1 MSLEE
6 LRERIKNELV
16 LHEGNVADWQWARTG
31 LPAEATEL
39 GITDFL
45 RLVEDVTRPLNP
57 QFGKIL
63 DLQVLIRT
71 VAIDNRKK
79 LSDVQ
84 IGGFA
89 LDAERLGLSRT
100 FVVDQWVPRILA
112 QIPDTAAP
120 EAAKSGTSSASG
132 TSAAATMADVMGA
145 GMSSAGAADAPSGTF
160 LETAETMKQKVRDIL
175 DDYKEH
181 IPAPAIRAL
190 FRAIN
195 YDEKAI
201 ADAVL
206 TYLTANFYA
215 SEKEPQ
221 GSTLREKLIS
231 TDWRHL
237 AWWDRT
243 PTVDP
248 VPAGQPRP
256 GSAPVGTV
264 NPPLSPNPAAP
275 TAKKAA
281 TGWRDFLVALLIAG
295 GLIGFVMV
303 LIKSNGSS
311 EKDEL
316 ERTRIEQ
323 AEATRADE
331 EARER
336 ERTQPKRKK
345 RSKKKPEVDRNSDT
359 EATATAPVSPRE
371 EPYDELLGD
380 VGQYGE
386 RPARKDGQWGLWRK
400 GKWMIL
406 PVYDDIEVY
415 KEGRARV
422 TINGNSYD
430 LDRNGDRIR

>member
-1 MSLEE
+1 MSLDE

-31 LPAEATEL
+31 LPAEAMEL
-39 GITDFL
+39 GIPDFL
-45 RLVEDVTRPLNP
+45 RLVDDVTRQLNP
-57 QFGKIL
+57 QFGKII
-63 DLQVLIRT
+63 DLQTLIRK
-71 VAIDNRKK
+71 VATDNQKK
-79 LSDVQ
+79 LSEVQ

-100 FVVDQWVPRILA
+100 FVVDQWVPRLMA
-112 QIPDTAAP
+112 QIPDVPVA
-120 EAAKSGTSSASG
+120 EASTPASTPSQTTSSV
-132 TSAAATMADVMGA
+132 ATVSDVMGA
-145 GMSSAGAADAPSGTF
+145 GTSPLPTPGGGQSGT
-160 LETAETMKQKVRDIL
+160 LIETAETMQQKVRDIL

-195 YDEKAI
+195 YDEKAL

-206 TYLTANFYA
+206 VYLTANFYA

-221 GSTLREKLIS
+221 GGTLREKLTS

-237 AWWDRT
+237 VWWDRPAQPANV
-243 PTVDP
+243 PT
-248 VPAGQPRP
+248 A
-256 GSAPVGTV
+256 APVNQV
-264 NPPLSPNPAAP
+264 NAAP
-275 TAKKAA
+275 VA
-281 TGWRDFLVALLIAG
+281 TSPIPVATRSSSGWRDFLVALLIAG
-295 GLIGFVMV
+295 GLIGFVVV
-303 LIKSNGSS
+303 LLKSNGGPDPKQQEST
-311 EKDEL
+311 K
-316 ERTRIEQ
+316 TEQ
-323 AEATRADE
+323 VATDNADE
-331 EARER
+331 STR
-336 ERTQPKRKK
+336 ERTQPKRKRRPK
-345 RSKKKPEVDRNSDT
+345 ATSSVNQSGDNVATSKKT
-359 EATATAPVSPRE
+359 VSPRE

-386 RPARKDGQWGLWRK
+386 RPAKKDGQWGLWRK

-415 KEGRARV
+415 KDGRAHV

>member
-1 MSLEE
+1 MSLDE

-39 GITDFL
+39 GIPDFL
-45 RLVEDVTRPLNP
+45 RLVDDVTRSLNS

-63 DLQVLIRT
+63 DLQALIRK
-71 VAIDNRKK
+71 VAVDNKK
-79 LSDVQ
+79 RLSDVQ

-100 FVVDQWVPRILA
+100 FVIDQWVPRLMA
-112 QIPDTAAP
+112 QIPDP
-120 EAAKSGTSSASG
+120 SEAEAVKPASPPNQSTSSVATVSDVMNTGTSPLPVKESG
-132 TSAAATMADVMGA
+132 Q
-145 GMSSAGAADAPSGTF
+145 PGT
-160 LETAETMKQKVRDIL
+160 LVETAETMQQKVRDIL

-195 YDEKAI
+195 YDEKAL

-206 TYLTANFYA
+206 AYLTANFYA

-221 GSTLREKLIS
+221 GSTLREKLTS

-237 AWWDRT
+237 VWWDRPAQPANVPESARPAPSTT
-243 PTVDP
+243 PLPPATVTP
-248 VPAGQPRP
+248 K
-256 GSAPVGTV
+256 S
-264 NPPLSPNPAAP
+264 SS
-275 TAKKAA
+275 
-281 TGWRDFLVALLIAG
+281 GWRDFLVALLIAG
-295 GLIGFVMV
+295 GLIGFVIV
-303 LIKSNGSS
+303 LVKSNGSAPK
-311 EKDEL
+311 KDADQ
-316 ERTRIEQ
+316 TQTEQ
-323 AEATRADE
+323 TDNSRADE
-331 EARER
+331 EQTS
-336 ERTQPKRKK
+336 ERTQPKRKRK
-345 RSKKKPEVDRNSDT
+345 AKVKPSVSQHSESEASSK
-359 EATATAPVSPRE
+359 APVSPRN
-371 EPYDELLGD
+371 EPYDELLDD

-406 PVYDDIEVY
+406 PVYDEIEVY
-415 KEGRARV
+415 RDGRAHV

-430 LDRNGDRIR
+430 LDRQGDRIR